1 MPGASIALLLRHSI
15 GHGKKYGIATALGLT
30 LGDTIHILL
39 IIFGLT
45 SIILTNFISLNTFKT
60 LGAIYFIYLG
70 CKTIKSQNTSPV
82 PIKNKSS
89 YKTIRVSFIE
99 GLLTSVTNPSVL
111 LFFSSMFLIIMEDNI
126 TTYELFCWSLLIISM
141 TINKHLNV

>member
-45 SIILTNFISLNTFKT
+45 SIILTNFIAK
-60 LGAIYFIYLG
+60 
-70 CKTIKSQNTSPV
+70 V
-82 PIKNKSS
+82 
-89 YKTIRVSFIE
+89 
-99 GLLTSVTNPSVL
+99 
-111 LFFSSMFLIIMEDNI
+111 
-126 TTYELFCWSLLIISM
+126 
-141 TINKHLNV
+141 